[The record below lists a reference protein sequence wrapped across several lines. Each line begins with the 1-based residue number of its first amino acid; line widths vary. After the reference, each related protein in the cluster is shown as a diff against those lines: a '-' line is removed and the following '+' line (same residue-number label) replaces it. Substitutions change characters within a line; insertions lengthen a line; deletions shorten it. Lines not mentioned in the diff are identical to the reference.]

1 MGSATSEGRF
11 PAKAEDMDHSTAH
24 CAILIVMMS
33 WEAGSVRELNWESDV
48 VQSPHAGLIF
58 IYL

>member
-1 MGSATSEGRF
+1 
-11 PAKAEDMDHSTAH
+11 MDRSTAH
-24 CAILIVMMS
+24 RAIVIVMMS
-33 WEAGSVRELNWESDV
+33 WEAGSAGELNWASDV